1 MFRFLYNKLRAFF
14 FDEAQFERM
23 GGAAIANLRATIM
36 VAGLSSVAFSEQ
48 IAAQLS
54 DPKQANSI
62 KLAGIV
68 ASGLA
73 MMFRAGEKNPR
84 EGANVPPG

>member
-1 MFRFLYNKLRAFF
+1 MFKFIYNKFRAFF
-14 FDEAQFERM
+14 FDESQFERM
-23 GGAAIANLRATIM
+23 GSAAIANLRATIM

-48 IAAQLS
+48 IAALT
-54 DPKQANSI
+54 DPKHANSI

-73 MMFRAGEKNPR
+73 MMFRAGEKNPK
-84 EGANVPPG
+84 EDTNVPTG